1 MEPDPPPISIP
12 PPRSVRIAA
21 GLVLLE
27 ALGLVVLAVLN
38 LVSGLSEAASIG
50 RTLAQVAYYLVIAA
64 ALVLCASG
72 LLRGRRWA
80 RTPSLVA
87 QLVVFAVGIWLV
99 APSGQLVGGPLLVLT
114 GAAGA
119 VLLLSRPA
127 NAWIN
132 RFPLP
137 FAEPDR

>member
-1 MEPDPPPISIP
+1 MEPDPPPLSIP
-12 PPRSVRIAA
+12 PPGPVRVAA

-27 ALGLVVLAVLN
+27 VLGLLVLAGVN
-38 LVSGLSEAASIG
+38 LVSGLSESLSVG
-50 RTLAQVAYYLVIAA
+50 RTLAQVVYYLVIAA
-64 ALVLCASG
+64 ALALCATG

-87 QLVVFAVGIWLV
+87 QIVVFAIGVWLI
-99 APSGQLVGGPLLVLT
+99 APSGQLVWGPLLVLVGGA
-114 GAAGA
+114 GAA
-119 VLLLSRPA
+119 LLLSRPA
-127 NAWIN
+127 NAWIS